1 MNIYISTCIY
11 ILDVLSAVWV
21 YFSLLNLKL
30 KWFEN
35 GDTNETDGVYD
46 WSF

>member
-1 MNIYISTCIY
+1 MSY
-11 ILDVLSAVWV
+11 LVWV
-21 YFSLLNLKL
+21 YFSLLNLNL